1 MENLQTGNLFSNI
14 PEEIPREIFEDLLSR
29 PPLRVQRI
37 VSAGQTTPP
46 DEWYDSESDEW
57 VVLLSGGARLLYEG
71 ESAVREMRPGDY
83 VLIPAHRRHRVEWTH
98 PEEKTVWL
106 ALHF

>member
-37 VSAGQTTPP
+37 VSAGQTTPL

-71 ESAVREMRPGDY
+71 ESTVREMRPGDY